1 MNIDILMA
9 TYNGEKYIE
18 NQILSLQ
25 QQTHKNW
32 ILYIRDDGSTDLQNK
47 LYKNEIAVYEDIEI
61 DIIRFSN
68 IYFDIENNYLKE
80 YDLIK
85 FRWLGLKYFKYDF
98 FGAFISTIKILI
110 NHRKLIIGKIVKKL
124 KLVK

>member
-32 ILYIRDDGSTDLQNK
+32 ILYIRDDGSTDSTLEILENFS
-47 LYKNEIAVYEDIEI
+47 KNDNRIK
-61 DIIRFSN
+61 IIKDSLGCNLGAGKNFLTLTRYSLSEYVIKMIFG
-68 IYFDIENNYLKE
+68 LKE
-80 YDLIK
+80 LLLK
-85 FRWLGLKYFKYDF
+85 FMLEKIYSYF
-98 FGAFISTIKILI
+98 SIL
-110 NHRKLIIGKIVKKL
+110 
-124 KLVK
+124 

>member
-32 ILYIRDDGSTDLQNK
+32 ILYIRDDGSTDSTLEILENFSKNSRGKLPANIVSNK
-47 LYKNEIAVYEDIEI
+47 N
-61 DIIRFSN
+61 
-68 IYFDIENNYLKE
+68 
-80 YDLIK
+80 
-85 FRWLGLKYFKYDF
+85 
-98 FGAFISTIKILI
+98 
-110 NHRKLIIGKIVKKL
+110 
-124 KLVK
+124 